1 MAVNVHT
8 ISRLPN
14 AAYVIHHVL
23 APDDKNHNG
32 AWPVARAILDA
43 LEAAGW
49 RLVPG
54 RPPTPRHHDNAAP
67 PLVEGEI
74 TVRQLLDSAAD
85 FDSIDEDLFSASE
98 FIAWLAVDVRGSAE
112 WEWLEKRRMA

>member
-1 MAVNVHT
+1 MNLHT

-14 AAYVIHHVL
+14 AAYIIHHVL
-23 APDDKNHNG
+23 APEDKHHNG

-43 LEAAGW
+43 LQHAGW

-54 RPPTPRHHDNAAP
+54 RQPTPRHHEASQP

-74 TVRQLLDSAAD
+74 TVRQLIDCAAD
-85 FDSIDEDLFSASE
+85 FDSVDEDLFSASD
-98 FIAWLAVDVRGSAE
+98 FVAWLAPDVRGSAE
-112 WEWLEKRRMA
+112 WEWLAKRRLG